1 MPQKKT
7 YKIALLKCLY
17 YGILN
22 LEGKI
27 MEKVKTKSRIMTAL
41 FATLVLVFALI
52 LSACG
57 GEPIERQKA
66 LDAINAAISTE
77 VVESVGDY
85 EVSMTMTMKQKQDAM
100 TTTMKQ
106 TATLRY
112 DADNSVA
119 YQTMKADV
127 LMKSTGATKIDS
139 TTKASTEYYVG
150 NIEGS
155 TYQVNEKNK
164 AYAQSST
171 SIAYLAYEST
181 IITVSAPTQDE
192 LEVEGDGVKMNLTQN
207 GEGSYDL
214 RFEFT
219 IVTQQATET
228 QKEEKT
234 VTVKEYKIRDNKI
247 SEYTASDT
255 KYVDGELES
264 LQELHFEFK
273 YKDVELQMPVTTLT
287 ELEGYT
293 EQDFDINL

>member
-1 MPQKKT
+1 M
-7 YKIALLKCLY
+7 
-17 YGILN
+17 GI
-22 LEGKI
+22 E
-27 MEKVKTKSRIMTAL
+27 KTKKINRVYSTLLVAL
-41 FATLVLVFALI
+41 VFVFALF
-52 LSACG
+52 LTACG
-57 GEPIERQKA
+57 GESIERQKA

-85 EVSMTMTMKQKQDAM
+85 EVSMTMTMKQKKGAM

-106 TATLRY
+106 TSTLRY

-127 LMKSTGATKIDS
+127 LVKSTGATKIDS

-155 TYQVNEKNK
+155 TYQVNEKHK
-164 AYAQSST
+164 AYAQSSMN
-171 SIAYLAYEST
+171 IESLDFQST
-181 IITVSAPTQDE
+181 FVNVDAPSEDE
-192 LEVEGDGVKMNLTQN
+192 LAIEGDGVKMNLTQN
-207 GEGSYDL
+207 GEDSYDL

-247 SEYTASDT
+247 SQYTASDT

-293 EQDFDINL
+293 EQDFDINF

>member
-1 MPQKKT
+1 
-7 YKIALLKCLY
+7 
-17 YGILN
+17 
-22 LEGKI
+22 

-85 EVSMTMTMKQKQDAM
+85 EVSMTMTMKQKKGAM

-106 TATLRY
+106 TSTLRY

-127 LMKSTGATKIDS
+127 LVKSTGATKIDS

-155 TYQVNEKNK
+155 TYQVNEKHK
-164 AYAQSST
+164 AYAQSSMN
-171 SIAYLAYEST
+171 IESLDFQST
-181 IITVSAPTQDE
+181 FVNVDAPSEDE
-192 LEVEGDGVKMNLTQN
+192 LAIEGDGVKMNLTQN

-247 SEYTASDT
+247 SQYTASDT

-293 EQDFDINL
+293 EQDFDINF